1 MVIYFNHD
9 DDGKIIEFSLQ
20 ENNYFRKSVNLNN
33 DEIDNFINNYQ
44 HYYYENNNLILKYDL
59 DLIKNM
65 AKIKT
70 DELFSSY
77 IAHIIP
83 NTNEES
89 YINTVFRD
97 ELREYIKDNELPT
110 PVFDIY
116 AKGLGYEDLHNARI
130 NEYQNILHTDIAL
143 ADLISQKHKIEKFID
158 DCKDA
163 EMLID
168 FEPNFHFISYSN
180 MRWR

>member
-1 MVIYFNHD
+1 MFIYFNHD
-9 DDGKIIEFSLQ
+9 DDGKIIEFSLE
-20 ENNYFRKSVNLNN
+20 ENNYFRKSVNLND
-33 DEIDNFINNYQ
+33 DEVDDFISNYQ
-44 HYYYENNNLILKYDL
+44 HYCYENDNLILKYDL

-70 DELFSSY
+70 DELFLLY
-77 IAHIIP
+77 TAHIIP
-83 NTNEES
+83 DTKEES

-116 AKGLGYEDLHNARI
+116 AKGLGYEDLHKARI
-130 NEYQNILHTDIAL
+130 DEYQNILHVDIAL
-143 ADLISQKHKIEKFID
+143 ADLISQKHKIYNFID
-158 DCKDA
+158 DCSDP
-163 EMLID
+163 EILLE
-168 FEPNFHFISYSN
+168 FEPNFNYMSYSN